1 MLIFRL
7 SLIICISCTPL
18 CALKLPSYTLA
29 CSRNDPN
36 LNDCVVKHGQLA
48 IPYFINGDPKYKVP
62 RLDPLFI
69 TELTVQQ
76 GIRQIGIELTLK
88 NSSIYGL
95 KNAIFKK
102 ARTNITGQHIEWD
115 FEIPKI
121 YIIGHYEVSGRI
133 LILPITGNGKA
144 NVTITDLKITY
155 KYDWDYITK
164 KNGRKYMNIT
174 TSSLEYE
181 NGRTYFQLENL
192 FNGDKLLGENMLT
205 FLNENW
211 KEVTTE
217 IGPAIGEAISEVFR
231 LILTSIADLVP
242 WEYIYPDI

>member
-1 MLIFRL
+1 MLIFYL
-7 SLIICISCTPL
+7 LLIFCVYFTSLY
-18 CALKLPSYTLA
+18 ALKL
-29 CSRNDPN
+29 RDPR
-36 LNDCVVKHGQLA
+36 
-48 IPYFINGDPKYKVP
+48 YKVP
-62 RLDPLFI
+62 KLDPLFI
-69 TELTVQQ
+69 TALTVEQ
-76 GIRQIGIELTLK
+76 GIRQIGISLTLK

-95 KNAIFKK
+95 RDAIFKE
-102 ARTNITGQHIEWD
+102 ARTNIPGRHIEWD

-121 YIIGHYEVSGRI
+121 YIEGNYEVTGRI
-133 LILPITGNGKA
+133 LILPIVGNGKA

-174 TSSLEYE
+174 TSSLGYQ

-217 IGPAIGEAISEVFR
+217 IGPALGEAISEVFR